1 MSAVTTGSGP
11 HGAAASGPLA
21 PCPEDLRGWV
31 DALAHVPSA
40 ADDGTRVELL
50 GLLESLKGAAAA
62 AQARISVD
70 FAASQEAQ
78 RIAEGVPPDKSAA
91 GIGAQVALA
100 RRESPARGS
109 RHLGLAKAL
118 VGEMPHTLGA
128 LTEGRI
134 TEWTATLVVKATA
147 CLSVDDRRRV
157 DEALAERL
165 GTMSDRRTEKAA
177 NALAYEL
184 DPASFV
190 ARGRKAVADRRV
202 TVRPAPDVMSYL
214 TAYLPVT
221 EGVACLA
228 SLDRDAKAVRSA
240 GDPRSLDQIRADLL
254 VERLTGVNPAAQGMP
269 VEVNLVMTDTT
280 LFGGATTAARL
291 AGYGPLPGQL
301 GRDLACHGTTRPE
314 LELAGSAFGPGT
326 DPDGPPASDGPGS
339 GPGTGRAQVWVRRLF
354 TDPVDDSVRDRDPRR
369 RLFTGALRDLLIARD
384 QVCRTPYCDAPVRH
398 ADHVRPFAVV
408 QETTAE
414 NGEGLCEACNYA
426 KESAGWSHRVV
437 VLPDGT
443 KIVRIT
449 TPTGHTY
456 DTAAPPVL
464 DSLGPVGPHRPDSD
478 HPRCDDPRGD
488 DPSGADGGGGRDP
501 GDGPDEPP

>member
-1 MSAVTTGSGP
+1 MSAVPRGSGP
-11 HGAAASGPLA
+11 QDAVA
-21 PCPEDLRGWV
+21 PGHRALRPDGLRRWI
-31 DALAHVPSA
+31 DALADTPTDV
-40 ADDGTRVELL
+40 DDATRVELL
-50 GLLESLKGAAAA
+50 GLLEALKGAAAA

-78 RIAEGVPPDKSAA
+78 RIAEGVPRDKSAA

-100 RRESPARGS
+100 RRESPSRGS
-109 RHLGLAKAL
+109 RHLGLARAL
-118 VGEMPHTLGA
+118 VDEMPHTLGA
-128 LTEGRI
+128 LSAGRI

-147 CLSVDDRRRV
+147 CLSTDGRRRV
-157 DEALAERL
+157 DEALADRL
-165 GTMSDRRTEKAA
+165 GTMSDRRTAKAA
-177 NALAYEL
+177 DALAYEL
-184 DPASFV
+184 DPAAFV
-190 ARGRKAVADRRV
+190 ARGRKAVTDRRV

-214 TAYLPVT
+214 TAYLPVA

-254 VERLTGVNPAAQGMP
+254 VERLTGVNPAVQGMP

-314 LELAGSAFGPGT
+314 LAGRPLGP
-326 DPDGPPASDGPGS
+326 DAGPVS
-339 GPGTGRAQVWVRRLF
+339 RAEAWVRRLF
-354 TDPVDDSVRDRDPRR
+354 TDPVDDSVTRRDPRR

-398 ADHVRPFAVV
+398 ADHVRPFALV
-408 QETTAE
+408 QQTTAE

-437 VLPDGT
+437 VLPDST
-443 KIVRIT
+443 RIVRIT

-456 DTAAPPVL
+456 DTAPPPVL
-464 DSLGPVGPHRPDSD
+464 DSLGPVGPQRRPL
-478 HPRCDDPRGD
+478 DDLGGDEPAGNDPGGD
-488 DPSGADGGGGRDP
+488 D
-501 GDGPDEPP
+501 PDEPP